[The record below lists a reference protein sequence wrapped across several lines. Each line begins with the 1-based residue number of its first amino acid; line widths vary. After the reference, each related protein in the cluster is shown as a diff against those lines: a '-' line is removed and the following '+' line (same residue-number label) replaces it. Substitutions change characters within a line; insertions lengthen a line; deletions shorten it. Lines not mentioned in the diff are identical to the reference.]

1 MQVYEDI
8 TQLVGNTPILHL
20 NRIEKAYNCQAKL
33 YAKVEKNNVA
43 GSIKDRVAKNMIEK
57 ALEQGIIKEG
67 STIIEPTSGNTGIA
81 LAAIAC
87 AKGIK
92 MIATMP
98 ESMSVERRNMIK
110 AYGAQIVLTPASEGM
125 KGAIAKANE
134 LCEEIEG
141 ATILA
146 QFDNPENPN
155 AHYLTT
161 GVEIYEQMDGKVDIF
176 VSAIGT
182 GGTISGTSKYLK
194 EQNPNIKVVGIEPSA
209 SPFLSQGKTGPHKI
223 QGIGAG
229 FLPNTLDQNAY
240 DELITVSDEDAYTY
254 ARACA
259 TNEGLFIGIS
269 AGSALCAAIQL
280 AQLDENKDKNIVIIF
295 PDGGDRYLSSGI
307 VE

>member
-1 MQVYEDI
+1 MQVFDDI
-8 TQLVGNTPILHL
+8 TQLVGNTPMLHL
-20 NRIEKAYNCQAKL
+20 NRLEKAFNTKANL
-33 YAKVEKNNVA
+33 YAKIERNNVA

-57 ALEQGIIKEG
+57 ALQQGLIKEG

-87 AKGIK
+87 AKGLK

-98 ESMSVERRNMIK
+98 ESMSIERRNMIK
-110 AYGAQIVLTPASEGM
+110 AYGASIVLTPASEGM

-134 LCEEIEG
+134 LCKEIEG
-141 ATILA
+141 AIILA
-146 QFDNPENPN
+146 QFDNEENPN

-161 GVEIYEQMDGKVDIF
+161 GPEIYEQMDGQIDIF

-209 SPFLSQGKTGPHKI
+209 SPFLSEGKAGPHKI

-229 FLPNTLDQNAY
+229 FLPNTLNQNAY
-240 DELITVSDEDAYTY
+240 DQLITVSDDDAYTY

-259 TNEGLFIGIS
+259 TTEGLFIGIS

-280 AQLDENKDKNIVIIF
+280 AQLEENKDKNIVIIF